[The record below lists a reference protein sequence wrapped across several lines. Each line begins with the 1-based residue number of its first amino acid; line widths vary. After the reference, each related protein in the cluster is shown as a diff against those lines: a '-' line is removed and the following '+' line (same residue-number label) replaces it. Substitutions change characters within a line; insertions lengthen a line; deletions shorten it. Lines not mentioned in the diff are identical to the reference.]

1 MNQQAGRPSFDLRR
15 AGLLGLLA
23 LLHLGL
29 GGLMIHQLR
38 TKPSV
43 PLAGAG
49 RPTLLIPLWLKP
61 GRASPPEARRSERQA
76 SSPPASK
83 AARSKAQPLSP
94 SSADARPGA
103 ITLPALGPAA
113 AAASAM
119 PAQAGASAPVPLNL
133 QLPGTAAERA
143 QAAQNAKHP
152 AWAATQD
159 PRSNSPRQDMGE
171 RMAQALGSDP
181 SRVETITGDGKRRLR
196 QGSTCVDMAEARI
209 ARLDPFNQGIMP
221 TPALNKLCDK

>member
-29 GGLMIHQLR
+29 LGLMIHQLR
-38 TKPSV
+38 AKPST
-43 PLAGAG
+43 PLTPPG
-49 RPTLLIPLWLKP
+49 RQSLLIPLWLNP
-61 GRASPPEARRSERQA
+61 GKASPPEAKRRERQA
-76 SSPPASK
+76 SSAPASQTT
-83 AARSKAQPLSP
+83 RTE
-94 SSADARPGA
+94 ARPLKASAPDERLGA
-103 ITLPALGPAA
+103 ISLPAPGPAA

-119 PAQAGASAPVPLNL
+119 PAQASASAPAPLNL

-143 QAAQNAKHP
+143 LAAQNAKHP
-152 AWAATQD
+152 AWAASQD
-159 PRSNSPRQDMGE
+159 PRSNSQRQDMGE

-181 SRVETITGDGKRRLR
+181 SRVETITGDGKRRVR